1 MTSIVKAA
9 NAAQFLALVPRLA
22 GYQPTESLVLV
33 PFVGTRTTGVM
44 RVDLPVGA
52 DADEVDRCAA
62 TFLGM
67 ICRLPEVDGFAAI
80 VYTAASYRDGMPHR
94 ALLEA
99 LAVRADAAGLRV
111 SDALCVAA
119 DGWGSTLDPESPD
132 AGWNLDEIER
142 GAEAMPELPAPT
154 GDQASG
160 ATLPAPDLATKER
173 VARAL
178 TQLDAAI
185 RAVLGTPTKERI
197 DPRAV
202 AAIGALDDV
211 PSLFEEVVET
221 EADTAAEFDLALLTW
236 CLSRPALRDVALVQ
250 WCGTLLDGDDAL
262 DAQARWENG
271 EAYPPDIARR
281 MWGEGPMPD
290 VERLNRALDAA
301 RAAAA
306 AAPQAR
312 RAGALATCAWL
323 SWALG
328 RSTHAAAFAEMAFA
342 IEPDHGLAGIV
353 LTMVNAGHLPEWA
366 FHRPRPG
373 EPTGD
378 RGPDPT

>member
-132 AGWNLDEIER
+132 AGWDLDEIER

-202 AAIGALDDV
+202 AAIVYENVQAR
-211 PSLFEEVVET
+211 
-221 EADTAAEFDLALLTW
+221 DLAPHAVPKGRILLVANEDPIG
-236 CLSRPALRDVALVQ
+236 RAERRVALVVV
-250 WCGTLLDGDDAL
+250 
-262 DAQARWENG
+262 RV
-271 EAYPPDIARR
+271 PI
-281 MWGEGPMPD
+281 D
-290 VERLNRALDAA
+290 VEPKDVRFWTKIV
-301 RAAAA
+301 
-306 AAPQAR
+306 AP
-312 RAGALATCAWL
+312 
-323 SWALG
+323 
-328 RSTHAAAFAEMAFA
+328 
-342 IEPDHGLAGIV
+342 
-353 LTMVNAGHLPEWA
+353 
-366 FHRPRPG
+366 
-373 EPTGD
+373 
-378 RGPDPT
+378 